1 MLIKNIPIRTG
12 SSHQERRKVVLVEV
26 PTYENI
32 LPLASGYIQ
41 ACAQEDVEVG
51 STHSFEIVSYPV
63 TDDRHKLLEE
73 LAGKY
78 AQVYTFGCYI
88 WNMKL
93 VGWLLRNCG
102 NGSRRPTTCSVDRR

>member
-12 SSHQERRKVVLVEV
+12 SSHQERRKVVLVEI

-78 AQVYTFGCYI
+78 AQVYTFSCYI

-93 VGWLLRNCG
+93 VSWLLRELR
-102 NGSRRPTTCSVDRR
+102 NGSRRPTTCSVARR